1 MLSTLLVALRGDG
14 LSESVN
20 SEVNEIVCSRNKT
33 PDIPQLLAVE
43 LFEPPREVPTY
54 ANVVGVYCEIPEGGM
69 DGEEFGRQEQA
80 KQKGVCRHRQS
91 QLAGVPVMPR

>member
-1 MLSTLLVALRGDG
+1 
-14 LSESVN
+14 
-20 SEVNEIVCSRNKT
+20 
-33 PDIPQLLAVE
+33 
-43 LFEPPREVPTY
+43 
-54 ANVVGVYCEIPEGGM
+54 M